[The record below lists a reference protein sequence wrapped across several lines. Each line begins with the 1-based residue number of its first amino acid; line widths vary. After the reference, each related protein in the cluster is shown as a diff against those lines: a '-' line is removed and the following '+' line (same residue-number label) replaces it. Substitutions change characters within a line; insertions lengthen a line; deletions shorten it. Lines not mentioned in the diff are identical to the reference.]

1 MTLDHPG
8 VHADAIPSYQ
18 ELSGRYSE
26 VFHRIAQGA
35 LEREQGRILPFEQ
48 VEWLRHAGFGALR
61 VPRDLGGE
69 GVPAPTLFR
78 LLIDLAQSDPHVAHL
93 WRGHFAFLESHL
105 SSADPER
112 RSFWAQQVV
121 EHRAI
126 IGNAQSEQG
135 IESWEKQTTTLS
147 RGSDGTL
154 RLDGKKFY
162 STGTLFA
169 DWVNVTARFGS
180 EFASFPVRT
189 DAPGLV
195 RIDDWDGF
203 GQRLTGTGTTTF
215 DQVPVEETHLTIHAA
230 DQRPITHMIGFYQ
243 LHLLAVLAGIGRRAV
258 DDVVAHIQSSTRRP
272 LGAPAGATPA
282 SDPLNQAVIGRAS
295 AKVKAVQA
303 SVLDA
308 ATDLELAWQARH
320 RNEDAEG
327 AADRANLSVYQAQV
341 VAIPL
346 VLEATTSIFDAT
358 GASSTSVSKLL
369 DRHWRNARTISSHN
383 PLPRKEQW
391 VGGYELLGTLAY
403 PWQFRDSPLAE
414 QPQQQDE
421 DARGSCRASSLTD

>member
-1 MTLDHPG
+1 MTLHHPDL
-8 VHADAIPSYQ
+8 HTDAAPGYP
-18 ELSGRYSE
+18 ELHERYAE

-61 VPRDLGGE
+61 VPRHLGGE
-69 GVPAPTLFR
+69 GVPAQTLFR

-93 WRGHFAFLESHL
+93 WRGHFAFLEAHL
-105 SSADPER
+105 SSGDSAER
-112 RSFWAQQVV
+112 AFWSNQAV

-147 RGSDGTL
+147 RHADGTL
-154 RLDGKKFY
+154 RLDGKKYY

-169 DWVNVTARFGS
+169 DWVNVTTRYGE

-215 DQVPVEETHLTIHAA
+215 DQVPVEEAHLTVHAA

-258 DDVVAHIQSSTRRP
+258 DDIVTHIQSSTRRP
-272 LGAPAGATPA
+272 LGAPAGVTPA

-308 ATDLELAWQARH
+308 AADLERAWQARH
-320 RNEDAEG
+320 GAEG
-327 AADRANLSVYQAQV
+327 AEAAEAAADRANLSVYQAQV

-391 VGGYELLGTLAY
+391 VGGYELLGTLSY
-403 PWQFRDSPLAE
+403 PWQLLDSHAAGEPE
-414 QPQQQDE
+414 
-421 DARGSCRASSLTD
+421 RAA